1 MDVDIVCVGFGP
13 ATAGF
18 LTTLSK
24 QLVNTDGTPAVES
37 AVMPGLPPQVLC
49 YERADDIGFGVSG
62 IVTRAR
68 ALRASFPDIAT
79 AGIPMAAPVGEE
91 KVLYLLDPI
100 GASRRPPTLR
110 LADGLI
116 RLLKR
121 VLPVE
126 HDALQLPW
134 TPDFLHKKGGLVL
147 SMGQF
152 MQWVGAQVQSTG
164 TVQIWPGTPVAEVLI
179 ESGVGSTG
187 DPPVPSG
194 DPPDGT
200 GNDADRNGEVLFHQS
215 VTHVTPGGS
224 PVGAGGSPAL
234 PARSKVIGV
243 RLLDQ
248 GVDKKGQPAD
258 GFTPGM
264 DIRAALTVVGD
275 GPVGPI
281 SQQLDDLFGF
291 PKNHHARDWAVGMK
305 FVVDLPE
312 DTPLKPGMVLHTFGY
327 PEPEIFG
334 FLYVHPDR
342 VASLGIFVPSW
353 FDSPVRTTYRYLQH
367 WMLHPY
373 LWRYLKG
380 GKLRSW
386 GAKTLG
392 ESGRRGEPHLV
403 GDGYARIGEGSG
415 STNVL
420 TGSGVDEAW
429 ATGAQL
435 AEAVRELL
443 KAKQP
448 FTKENLEATYVQRRR
463 ASWVEQEARVA
474 EKSRDG
480 FQRGGVTGLIGM
492 ALAGLS
498 GGRLALP
505 GKPLRPWERIP
516 SLEDYYRG
524 RIPPDEVRA
533 IRDDCYARGISAHAA
548 LMERAGWPAIPY
560 DGQLL
565 VSHQDALLLGGK
577 VQAPPA
583 YADHVAFVFPNQCQ
597 RCGTKLCVE
606 VCSGQA
612 ITPGENGVPNFDR
625 EKCVHCGACLW
636 NCATASPENP
646 ERMAI
651 AFRAG
656 TGGLHSAEN

>member
-24 QLVNTDGTPAVES
+24 RSVNADGTPAVES
-37 AVMPGLPPQVLC
+37 PTQPGLPPQVLC

-62 IVTRAR
+62 VVTRGR
-68 ALRASFPDIAT
+68 ALRASLPDLDK

-91 KVLYLLDPI
+91 KVLYLLDPV
-100 GASRRPPTLR
+100 GASRRSRTLR
-110 LADGLI
+110 LADSLI
-116 RLLKR
+116 RATQWA
-121 VLPVE
+121 LPFEHAAVE
-126 HDALQLPW
+126 LPW
-134 TPDFLHKKGGLVL
+134 TPAFLHKHGGLVL
-147 SMGQF
+147 SLGQF

-164 TVQIWPGTPVAEVLI
+164 TVQIWPGTPVA
-179 ESGVGSTG
+179 
-187 DPPVPSG
+187 
-194 DPPDGT
+194 
-200 GNDADRNGEVLFHQS
+200 Q
-215 VTHVTPGGS
+215 
-224 PVGAGGSPAL
+224 AL
-234 PARSKVIGV
+234 WEENQVVGV

-248 GVDKKGQPAD
+248 GVDKAGTPGD
-258 GFTPGM
+258 GFLPGM

-281 SQQLDDLFGF
+281 GQQFDAHFGR
-291 PKNHHARDWAVGMK
+291 PEDHHARDWAIGMK

-312 DTPLKPGMVLHTFGY
+312 GTPLKPGTVLHTFGF
-327 PEPEIFG
+327 PEPELFG

-342 VASLGIFVPSW
+342 VASLGLFVPSW
-353 FDSPVRTTYRYLQH
+353 FDSPTRTAYRYLQH

-373 LWRYLKG
+373 LWRYLQG
-380 GKLRSW
+380 AKLRSW

-403 GDGYARIGEGSG
+403 GDGFARIGEGSG

-429 ATGAQL
+429 ATGVQL
-435 AEAVRELL
+435 AEAVFELL
-443 KAKQP
+443 KAKKP
-448 FTKENLEATYVQRRR
+448 FTQQNLDETYVRRR
-463 ASWVEQEARVA
+463 RESWVEEEGRVA

-480 FQRGGVTGLIGM
+480 FQRGVVSGM
-492 ALAGLS
+492 LGMVWASLTK
-498 GGRLALP
+498 GRFSLFKGPVPPHARL
-505 GKPLRPWERIP
+505 KT
-516 SLEDYYRG
+516 LEDYFRN
-524 RIPPDEVRA
+524 RIPPEELAQLRKECA
-533 IRDDCYARGISAHAA
+533 IKGVSLHGT
-548 LMERAGWPAIPY
+548 LMHRCGWPAIPY

-577 VQAPPA
+577 VQAPPG
-583 YADHVAFVFPNQCQ
+583 YADHVVFLYPNLCEQ
-597 RCGTKLCVE
+597 CGTKICIE
-606 VCSGQA
+606 ACSGQA
-612 ITPGENGVPNFDR
+612 IAPGEKGVPAFDR

-636 NCATASPENP
+636 NCAQPAPGNP
-646 ERMAI
+646 DQMNI